1 MRTFLVIWS
10 GQVVS
15 EIGTAMTRFALLI
28 WIYERT
34 GRATDVALL
43 GFFSFVPLVVLSPFA
58 GVWVDRLDRRRIMMV
73 ADAGAGIMTVVVLVL
88 YLSGALEVWHLYVAE
103 AVTGAFGAFQ
113 SPAFTAATTTL
124 VPAAQYGRTG
134 GLRAITMFGADSV
147 APFAAGI
154 VLVSVGITGVLVLD
168 VATFLIAITTLALV
182 RVPRPVA
189 LPDAPTGTRFA
200 EELRAGARYLRAHRG
215 LLGLMII
222 FTGINLIGTLTYLS
236 VLPPMILA
244 RTGRDTIALASVQS
258 VMGAAAVIGGTLMA
272 VWGGPRRKIH
282 GVLVAAAVSFLAGDI
297 LFAIGRNLTTWLVA
311 GFIGSLLIP
320 IMMASD
326 QAIWQK
332 VVPPALQG
340 RVFSLYYMVR
350 RSSMPVGY
358 LLGGLL
364 ADRWFEPAMMPG
376 GALAPSLGWLV
387 GVGPGAGMAAMFLF
401 TAIAGMLMSLAG
413 YAIPAVRDVEG
424 DDSTR

>member
-1 MRTFLVIWS
+1 MRTFLVIWG

-28 WIYERT
+28 WIYEQT

-43 GFFSFVPLVVLSPFA
+43 GFFAFVPLVVLSPFA
-58 GVWVDRLDRRRIMMV
+58 GVWVDRRDRRLIMML
-73 ADAGAGIMTVVVLVL
+73 ADAGAGLMTVLVL
-88 YLSGALEVWHLYVAE
+88 ALYLTGGLRVWHLYVAE
-103 AVTGAFGAFQ
+103 AMTGVFGAFQ

-124 VPAAQYGRTG
+124 VPAEQYGRTG

-154 VLVSVGITGVLVLD
+154 VLVSVGITGVLLIDVLTFLVA
-168 VATFLIAITTLALV
+168 VATLASV
-182 RVPRPVA
+182 RVPHPA
-189 LPDAPTGTRFA
+189 AATGGATATGFGA
-200 EELRAGARYLRAHRG
+200 ELAAGARYLRGHRG
-215 LLGLMII
+215 LLGLMVI

-244 RTGRDTIALASVQS
+244 RTAKNTIALASVQS
-258 VMGAAAVIGGTLMA
+258 TMGVAAVIGGALMA

-282 GVLVAAAVSFLAGDI
+282 GVLAGGALSFLAGDL
-297 LFAIGRNLTTWLVA
+297 LFAIGRDLAAWLVA

-320 IMMASD
+320 VMMASD

-332 VVPPALQG
+332 AVPPALQG
-340 RVFSLYYMVR
+340 RVLSLYYMVR

-358 LLGGLL
+358 LLGGVL
-364 ADRWFEPAMMPG
+364 ADRVFEPAMRPE

-401 TAIAGMLMSLAG
+401 TAFAGTLMCLGG
-413 YAIPAVRDVEG
+413 YAIPAVRDV
-424 DDSTR
+424 DSTR